1 MATTC
6 ILMNRDLKKLV
17 KLRKGL
23 DMHYPDSV
31 TEVLRKEYRDAIR
44 PFYGDDYMLEEVQ
57 GAIEAGHAVIKDLE
71 KLGID
76 EIRRIQQEVRALH
89 YLDLIHE
96 ELHRKWREMNEMV
109 VGHCGTPCNLGCPE
123 CAPGGYD
130 HAGEV

>member
-1 MATTC
+1 MATTMIAC
-6 ILMNRDLKKLV
+6 NRDLKKLV

-31 TEVLRKEYRDAIR
+31 TEALRKEYRDAIR

-57 GAIEAGHAVIKDLE
+57 AAVESGHASLIDLR
-71 KLGID
+71 KVGD
-76 EIRRIQQEVRALH
+76 EVMIRQELRAIH
-89 YLDLIHE
+89 YLNLIHE

>member
-1 MATTC
+1 MIAC
-6 ILMNRDLKKLV
+6 NRDLRKLV

-23 DMHYPDSV
+23 DLHYPDSV

-57 GAIEAGHAVIKDLE
+57 AAVESGHAFLKDLE
-71 KLGID
+71 KLGD
-76 EIRRIQQEVRALH
+76 EVKIRQELRAIH
-89 YLDLIHE
+89 YLNLIHE
-96 ELHRKWREMNEMV
+96 ELHRKWREINNIV

>member
-1 MATTC
+1 MATTVITC
-6 ILMNRDLKKLV
+6 NRDLKKLV

-23 DMHYPDSV
+23 DLHYPDSV

-57 GAIEAGHAVIKDLE
+57 GAIESGHAFLIDLR
-71 KLGID
+71 KLGD
-76 EIRRIQQEVRALH
+76 EVKIRQELRAIH
-89 YLDLIHE
+89 YLNLIHE